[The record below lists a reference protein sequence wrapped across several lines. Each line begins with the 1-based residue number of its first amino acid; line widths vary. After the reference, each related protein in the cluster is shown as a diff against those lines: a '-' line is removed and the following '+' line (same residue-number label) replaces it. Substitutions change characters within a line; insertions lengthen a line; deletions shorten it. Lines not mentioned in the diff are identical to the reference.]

1 MEKAN
6 NYPYTK
12 SIEIHNSPTEVW
24 KALTDPKLMQQWMSD
39 APIEIN
45 TDWTIG
51 KPIVIRGILSQ
62 TPFENK
68 GSVLQFIPEVQLQY
82 SHLSSLSNLPE
93 QSESYTT
100 IEFLLSPNENGTS
113 LTINLHNFPTDII
126 YKHLVFYWSTTLHIL
141 KTFLEQNHLENLT

>member
-6 NYPYTK
+6 NDPYSK
-12 SIEIHNSPTEVW
+12 SINIYNSPTEVW

-39 APIEIN
+39 SPIEIN

-51 KPIVIRGILSQ
+51 KPIIISGILSQ

-68 GSVLQFIPEVQLQY
+68 GSILQFKSETQLQY

-93 QSESYTT
+93 QSESYSI
-100 IEFLLSPNENGTS
+100 IEFLLSPNEKGTN
-113 LTINLHNFPTDII
+113 LTINIRNFPTDII
-126 YKHLVFYWSTTLHIL
+126 YKHLVFYWNTTLEIL
-141 KTFLEQNHLENLT
+141 KKFLEQ